1 MAIYAVKHGDES
13 NDRLFQRFK
22 KQVQKT
28 GLVRLLRERNV
39 HKKKP
44 NRRARRLRALVR
56 EGFRTERRKK
66 QFYSNM

>member
-13 NDRLFQRFK
+13 SDRLFQRFK

-28 GLVRLLRERNV
+28 GLMKKLRERSV

-44 NRRARRLRALVR
+44 NERAQRLRALTR
-56 EGFRTERRKK
+56 EKFRAERRKK